1 MNECIDIHTH
11 IVPENFPPYAG
22 KGKDVPWPS
31 MAPAHACHRHVM
43 ISGKLYRTVADG
55 SWSVPRRI
63 EEMGAMRVTRQAI
76 SPMPELLSYWLPL
89 DDAKVMIRFLN
100 DEIARMIAAAPDR
113 FIGLGCV
120 PLQDI
125 TAAVRELE
133 HVVQKLKFSG
143 VEIASHVNGVSIGDA
158 RFEPFFAEAERLG
171 AAIFVHALRPAGQD
185 RIVGAFAE
193 QAVCFPGDVAL
204 ACASMIT
211 GGIASKHPKLR
222 IAFSHGGGTM
232 AILMPRLVHAWN
244 VFPKAKESLPGI
256 ARHHRQAL
264 LLRRAGV
271 RSRSRQVLDQAV
283 RLVADRARHRL
294 PVRAWRYKPIKDP
307 GRSEP
312 GWRHAGRHH
321 IVERAPLPR
330 IAGSTSLIEPGS
342 TASAASSYGVGCALT
357 ITMRAPAA
365 LAISTAPATG

>member
-1 MNECIDIHTH
+1 MSECIDIHTH

-31 MAPAHACHRHVM
+31 MAPAQACHRHVM

-63 EEMGAMRVTRQAI
+63 EEMGAMRVSRQAI

-89 DDAKVMIRFLN
+89 EDARAMVRFLN
-100 DEIARMIAAAPDR
+100 ETIAEMIAAAPER

-120 PLQDI
+120 PLQD
-125 TAAVRELE
+125 TDASLKELDYLLKE
-133 HVVQKLKFSG
+133 LKFAG

-158 RFEPFFAEAERLG
+158 RFEPFFAACERLG
-171 AAIFVHALRPAGQD
+171 AAVFVHALRPAGQE

-211 GGIASKHPKLR
+211 GGIASRHPKLR

-232 AILMPRLVHAWN
+232 SILMPRLVHAWN
-244 VFPKAKESLPGI
+244 VFPKAKESLPESPATI
-256 ARHHRQAL
+256 ARRFFYDQLVFDPNAVKFLVQQFGSSQILVGTDYPFAL
-264 LLRRAGV
+264 GDTKPLETLEKAGLGKDVLAAVTSANARRFLG
-271 RSRSRQVLDQAV
+271 L
-283 RLVADRARHRL
+283 
-294 PVRAWRYKPIKDP
+294 
-307 GRSEP
+307 
-312 GWRHAGRHH
+312 
-321 IVERAPLPR
+321 
-330 IAGSTSLIEPGS
+330 
-342 TASAASSYGVGCALT
+342 
-357 ITMRAPAA
+357 PAA
-365 LAISTAPATG
+365 PR